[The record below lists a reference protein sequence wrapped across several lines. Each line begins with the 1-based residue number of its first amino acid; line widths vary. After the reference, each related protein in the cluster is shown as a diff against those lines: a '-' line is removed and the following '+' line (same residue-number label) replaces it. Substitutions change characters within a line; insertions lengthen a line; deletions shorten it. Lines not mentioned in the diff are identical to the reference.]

1 MLKLGFIDN
10 DGPPLE
16 IHRSLLRVVLP

>member
-1 MLKLGFIDN
+1 MLKLGLIDN